1 MTSWSIILSDD
12 KEVRNSQ
19 QRVVA
24 LQILLAAIC
33 HILVSHFFFP
43 LSLSLTLFLS
53 LYLSVISIPLT
64 VDISPF
70 LSLPLSLFISI
81 SLSYS
86 LSLSLSLSLFPY
98 TFLFLSFQVFSM
110 GSWERCNRALG
121 SFHHIPHIALAGDVT
136 LHILYSPLTDH
147 GPFFWKYWQY
157 GQSFPP
163 HLFSTF
169 WLPLTPAFLYFS
181 SFEDVF

>member
-1 MTSWSIILSDD
+1 MINILSDD

-24 LQILLAAIC
+24 PQILLAAIC
-33 HILVSHFFFP
+33 HILVSHFYFP
-43 LSLSLTLFLS
+43 LSISSSLSPF
-53 LYLSVISIPLT
+53 ISISLISN
-64 VDISPF
+64 ISPF
-70 LSLPLSLFISI
+70 LSLPLSLFLSI
-81 SLSYS
+81 SLSY
-86 LSLSLSLSLFPY
+86 SLSLFPY

-136 LHILYSPLTDH
+136 LYILHSPLTDH

-157 GQSFPP
+157 G
-163 HLFSTF
+163 
-169 WLPLTPAFLYFS
+169 
-181 SFEDVF
+181 

>member
-1 MTSWSIILSDD
+1 MTSWLIILSDD
-12 KEVRNSQ
+12 KEVRKSQ

-43 LSLSLTLFLS
+43 LSHSFSVSLSISSSLS
-53 LYLSVISIPLT
+53 PFISIPLLSN
-64 VDISPF
+64 ISPF
-70 LSLPLSLFISI
+70 LSLPLSLF
-81 SLSYS
+81 
-86 LSLSLSLSLFPY
+86 LSLHLYLFVLLSLSLFPY

-136 LHILYSPLTDH
+136 LHILHSPLTDH

-157 GQSFPP
+157 G
-163 HLFSTF
+163 
-169 WLPLTPAFLYFS
+169 
-181 SFEDVF
+181 